1 MPTPETTAA
10 TARHLALAI
19 VAALAVAG
27 AAALAACG
35 SASSPPSVQAQA
47 FGWLR
52 PSPPPRAWRER
63 RLPDGSAQLAYPA
76 GWRAIRSDPGTATA
90 AVRSASGE
98 IRGYLNATPRQG
110 AETLANWGS
119 FRPAH
124 NRDEGDVDVA
134 VVASAAN
141 LQFRNGRGSCVID
154 TYTSSTGHGYR
165 EIACIVAGASAS
177 TVVVGAA
184 PPEDWPRQGPRD
196 RTRHLQLSHLKRTR
210 PRKGDTMLKQTKAR
224 IAAALAVLGI
234 VGAAAVPVAIAG
246 HHHHHHHHGIPQ
258 HNGGDHDADNNGGPS
273 DGDGRAAQACD
284 RCGCRATLPL
294 GKRDGRR
301 ILRRKRRV

>member
-1 MPTPETTAA
+1 MA
-10 TARHLALAI
+10 TATSRHLPLLI
-19 VAALAVAG
+19 AAVLSVVG

-35 SASSPPSVQAQA
+35 SASSPPGSDSSPPGSASSSPSGKAQA

-52 PSPPPRAWRER
+52 PSPPRRAWRER

-134 VVASAAN
+134 VVASATN

-165 EIACIVAGASAS
+165 EIACIVAGASAT
-177 TVVVGAA
+177 TVIVGAA
-184 PPEDWPRQGPRD
+184 PPEDWPGQG
-196 RTRHLQLSHLKRTR
+196 
-210 PRKGDTMLKQTKAR
+210 
-224 IAAALAVLGI
+224 LAI
-234 VGAAAVPVAIAG
+234 ERAI
-246 HHHHHHHHGIPQ
+246 
-258 HNGGDHDADNNGGPS
+258 S
-273 DGDGRAAQACD
+273 SFL
-284 RCGCRATLPL
+284 T
-294 GKRDGRR
+294 
-301 ILRRKRRV
+301 